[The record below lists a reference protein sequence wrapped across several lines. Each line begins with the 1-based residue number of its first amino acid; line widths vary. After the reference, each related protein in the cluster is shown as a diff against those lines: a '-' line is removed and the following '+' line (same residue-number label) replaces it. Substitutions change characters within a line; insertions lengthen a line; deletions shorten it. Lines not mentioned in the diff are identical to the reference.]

1 MKEEAEVHGLE
12 IVVSSDGETGEIAVL
27 SLNGYVDASTLGGIS
42 EVVGEQLERGIR
54 LLLLDLSGTTYVS
67 GRGWKSLRESAKAA
81 RDAGGELAIASMS
94 TDVRGTYE
102 LMNLASRVR
111 HFDHLREAVAY
122 LESTGGG
129 AP

>member
-12 IVVSSDGETGEIAVL
+12 IVVSSDGETEEIAVL

-42 EVVGEQLERGIR
+42 KVVGEQLERGVR

-67 GRGWKSLRESAKAA
+67 GRGWVGLRESAKAA
-81 RDAGGELAIASMS
+81 REAGGDLAIASMS

-102 LMNLASRVR
+102 LMNLASRIR
-111 HFDHLREAVAY
+111 HFDRLREAVSF
-122 LESTGGG
+122 LESTSEGTH
-129 AP
+129 